1 MFFKSFNPPLRESQ
15 DSGMVQASPE
25 FAAMSYIISFPVLA
39 IVIAA
44 YLLTASGGSMF
55 LDGDAYSMT
64 LASGA
69 EMTLRGG
76 DFFVIAGL
84 GALFLEMLKA
94 ARPGRSTIVDHI
106 LSTAVFVVALVCF
119 LLVAEAGTAT
129 FFLLTLMALIDV
141 VAGFSISLFA
151 ARRDF
156 SVGSDR

>member
-1 MFFKSFNPPLRESQ
+1 MT
-15 DSGMVQASPE
+15 
-25 FAAMSYIISFPVLA
+25 YIMSFPILA

-44 YLLTASGGSMF
+44 YLLMAAGGGML

-84 GALFLEMLKA
+84 AALFLEMLKA
-94 ARPGRSTIVDHI
+94 ARPGRATVLDHI
-106 LSTAVFVVALVCF
+106 LSVATFVVALVCF
-119 LLVAEAGTAT
+119 LLLDYAGTAT

-141 VAGFSISLFA
+141 IAGFAISLFA

-156 SVGSDR
+156 AIEAER

>member
-1 MFFKSFNPPLRESQ
+1 MRYL
-15 DSGMVQASPE
+15 
-25 FAAMSYIISFPVLA
+25 ISFPTLA
-39 IVIAA
+39 IVIAV
-44 YLLTASGGSMF
+44 YLLMASGGGML

-84 GALFLEMLKA
+84 VALFLEMLKA
-94 ARPGRSTIVDHI
+94 ARPGRSAILDHI
-106 LSTAVFVVALVCF
+106 LSTATFIVALVCL
-119 LLVAEAGTAT
+119 LLVSFAGTAT
-129 FFLLTLMALIDV
+129 FFILTLMTLIDV

-156 SVGSDR
+156 AIEGER

>member
-1 MFFKSFNPPLRESQ
+1 M
-15 DSGMVQASPE
+15 A
-25 FAAMSYIISFPVLA
+25 YIISFPVLA
-39 IVIAA
+39 IVIAI
-44 YLLTASGGSMF
+44 YLLTAAGGGML

-94 ARPGRSTIVDHI
+94 ARPGRSAVLDHI
-106 LSTAVFVVALVCF
+106 LSTIVFVVALICF
-119 LLVAEAGTAT
+119 LLVDFAGTST
-129 FFLLTLMALIDV
+129 FFILTLMALIDV

-156 SVGSDR
+156 SVESDR

>member
-1 MFFKSFNPPLRESQ
+1 
-15 DSGMVQASPE
+15 
-25 FAAMSYIISFPVLA
+25 MSYLVSFPVLA
-39 IVIAA
+39 IVIGVYLITAA
-44 YLLTASGGSMF
+44 GGGML

-84 GALFLEMLKA
+84 LALFLEMLKA
-94 ARPGRSTIVDHI
+94 ARPGRSAVLDHI
-106 LSTAVFVVALVCF
+106 LSALVFVVALVCF
-119 LLVAEAGTAT
+119 LLVDVAGTAT

-156 SVGSDR
+156 SVEGDR